1 MVICEIYGTFPLQNL
16 LCMQYCIV
24 DKNAVYFDNVH
35 SYNDHNTLN
44 TILIHEYNTEHNNY
58 YINRF
63 VAMFYKSITIAL
75 LISYYASIIVGCLPE
90 LICMVLVL

>member
-1 MVICEIYGTFPLQNL
+1 
-16 LCMQYCIV
+16 MQYCIV

-44 TILIHEYNTEHNNY
+44 TILIHEYNTERNDY

-63 VAMFYKSITIAL
+63 VAMFHESIAGPYAGGFDGTPYFCSL
-75 LISYYASIIVGCLPE
+75 KLILSLNIKY
-90 LICMVLVL
+90 